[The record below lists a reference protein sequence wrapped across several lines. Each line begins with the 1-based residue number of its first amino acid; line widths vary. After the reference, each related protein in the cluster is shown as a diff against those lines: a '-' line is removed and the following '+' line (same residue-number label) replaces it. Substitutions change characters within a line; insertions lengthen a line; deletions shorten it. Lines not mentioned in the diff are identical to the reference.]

1 MNEDTVIMETVKIN
15 IIQGAINGISKE
27 DFENLKDNMQRHFNN
42 VWWDNDVVRINSSH
56 GEPYLGTYDM
66 VKTLFNHMADSILE
80 GKYGKLGF
88 IGLIGKR
95 EIVSIIFFGH
105 KKWELKEFARPEAPQ
120 WYKAEEWHQRDKWRE
135 ELEWEELFI
144 RE

>member
-1 MNEDTVIMETVKIN
+1 M
-15 IIQGAINGISKE
+15 
-27 DFENLKDNMQRHFNN
+27 
-42 VWWDNDVVRINSSH
+42 
-56 GEPYLGTYDM
+56 
-66 VKTLFNHMADSILE
+66 LFSRVADSILE

-105 KKWELKEFARPEAPQ
+105 RKWEFKEFARPETPQ
-120 WYKAEEWHQRDKWRE
+120 WYKAEDWYQRDKWRE

-144 RE
+144 RK